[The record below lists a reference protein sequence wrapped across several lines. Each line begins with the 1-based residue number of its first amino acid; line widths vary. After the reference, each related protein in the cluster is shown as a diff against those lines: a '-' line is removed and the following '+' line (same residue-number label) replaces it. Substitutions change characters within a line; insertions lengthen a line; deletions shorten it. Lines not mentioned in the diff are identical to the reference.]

1 MKSIVVFCGA
11 STGSDPVYREAAA
24 ALGRVL
30 AGQQVK
36 LIYGGGNVG
45 LMGVI
50 ADAVLG
56 EGGEVVGVIPDFLKR
71 WEVAHNGLTE
81 LVVTETM
88 HERKALMAQ
97 MADGF
102 ITLPGGFGSMDELF
116 EILTWKQLQ
125 IHRKPVGLL
134 NINGFYDPLLGM
146 MDRMVEAGFLK
157 ESNRELLLVSGDAE
171 DLLSQMLDHQPVV
184 AEKWVDR
191 QKI

>member
-24 ALGRVL
+24 KLGRTL
-30 AGQQVK
+30 AGQQAK

-45 LMGVI
+45 LMGVV
-50 ADAVLG
+50 ADAVL
-56 EGGEVVGVIPDFLKR
+56 EAGGEVTGVIPDFLKK
-71 WEVAHNGLTE
+71 WEVAHGELTE
-81 LVVTETM
+81 LIVTETM
-88 HERKALMAQ
+88 HERKAIMAEK
-97 MADGF
+97 ADGF

-134 NINGFYDPLLGM
+134 NVNGFYDPLLDM
-146 MDRMVEAGFLK
+146 LDRMVDAGFLK
-157 ESNRELLLVSGDAE
+157 ESNRELLLVSGDAD
-171 DLLSQMLDHQPVV
+171 DLLARMLDHQPVV

-191 QKI
+191 EKI